1 MIMRT
6 SIFIVLF
13 AWCLSGCDKFLEE
26 KSQSEIRPSTVN
38 DMEKLL
44 EGEAYFNVSDG
55 VVFSYA
61 TDIFTDDYGCL
72 PNSNEKYLNEKAKL
86 RYKFTWDSYM
96 FEDNGYGGDIT
107 LWKVPY
113 ERIKGCNV
121 ILDYLDQMDGDDSDR
136 EHLRGEALM
145 LRGYYY
151 LMLVNFFG
159 LPYNYGDPE
168 KNPGVPLKLT
178 SGVTDERFKRNSVA
192 ECYRQIEKD
201 LLTGTNLMSKYRE
214 NRSQKVSRVNYLVGY
229 AYLSR
234 LYLYLEDWE
243 RVILYA
249 DSVLQERPD
258 LMPFASN
265 TTKAI
270 CNSRGTTETLWV
282 MLNTSIGNVTRIKR
296 PYGASVDLEHVYSMD
311 KTDEELD
318 YRGDYA
324 SNQNNSNP
332 TSRQV
337 CYLKMGFST
346 NSYKNEA
353 GKTVYDDYWC
363 AGVVKGFYLSDW
375 CSAGVRNAEL
385 YLNRAEGY
393 IRKYMKSGDVGDAQL
408 ALNDLNTLRQ
418 NRFDARGFVEK
429 TLEDFN
435 GDGQALLEF
444 CWRER
449 RRELC
454 GEGNHRWC
462 DLRRQG
468 MPQVTHVYIDSDNGT
483 EMEYILQKEDP
494 RYALVIPD
502 EIRELNPNLTQN

>member
-1 MIMRT
+1 M
-6 SIFIVLF
+6 
-13 AWCLSGCDKFLEE
+13 
-26 KSQSEIRPSTVN
+26 
-38 DMEKLL
+38 
-44 EGEAYFNVSDG
+44 
-55 VVFSYA
+55 
-61 TDIFTDDYGCL
+61 
-72 PNSNEKYLNEKAKL
+72 
-86 RYKFTWDSYM
+86 
-96 FEDNGYGGDIT
+96 
-107 LWKVPY
+107 
-113 ERIKGCNV
+113 
-121 ILDYLDQMDGDDSDR
+121 
-136 EHLRGEALM
+136 
-145 LRGYYY
+145 
-151 LMLVNFFG
+151 
-159 LPYNYGDPE
+159 
-168 KNPGVPLKLT
+168 
-178 SGVTDERFKRNSVA
+178 
-192 ECYRQIEKD
+192 
-201 LLTGTNLMSKYRE
+201 
-214 NRSQKVSRVNYLVGY
+214 
-229 AYLSR
+229 
-234 LYLYLEDWE
+234 
-243 RVILYA
+243 
-249 DSVLQERPD
+249 
-258 LMPFASN
+258 
-265 TTKAI
+265 
-270 CNSRGTTETLWV
+270 
-282 MLNTSIGNVTRIKR
+282 
-296 PYGASVDLEHVYSMD
+296 
-311 KTDEELD
+311 
-318 YRGDYA
+318 
-324 SNQNNSNP
+324 
-332 TSRQV
+332 
-337 CYLKMGFST
+337 KMGFST

-454 GEGNHRWC
+454 GEVNHRWC